1 MSKPA
6 KAKKEQVPHRFKKGQ
21 SGNPKGRA
29 LGSRNKVSVAMD
41 KLLDGQSEAIMQK
54 AIDLAL
60 EGDGPA
66 LRLCMD
72 RLCPSRKDRP
82 ISLKMPVIKSSE
94 DVLLASGAVV
104 EAVATGE
111 ITPSEGQALAGV
123 IEAYRRTIETEEHER
138 RLTDLERKQGLRK

>member
-1 MSKPA
+1 MTGALA
-6 KAKKEQVPHRFKKGQ
+6 KTGKKQGPHRFKKGQ

-41 KLLDGQSEAIMQK
+41 KLLDGQSGAIMQK

-60 EGDGPA
+60 TGDGPA

-72 RLCPSRKDRP
+72 RLCPPRKDRP
-82 ISLKMPVIKSSE
+82 ISLIMPEIKSSS

-111 ITPSEGQALAGV
+111 ITPSEGQALVGV
-123 IEAYRRTIETEEHER
+123 IEAHRRAIETEDIAK
-138 RLTDLERKQGLRK
+138 RLAALEGKR